1 MDAVVGFV
9 AGAAAGFVF
18 VAGALCYAIFHEGD
32 R

>member
-1 MDAVVGFV
+1 MSAVVGFV

-18 VAGALCYAIFHEGD
+18 VVAVICYALFHEGD